1 MKITM
6 KKSGIDLH
14 VHSNQSD
21 GTLTPT
27 ELAKAL
33 NSVGI
38 RKAALT
44 DHDTVTG
51 VEEFL
56 STAKKFGMDAVSGI
70 EFSVQYDGE
79 LHILGYAFDY
89 RDVKIGQY
97 MKRLA
102 AERVERAHAF
112 VKKLRELSIDIRFEE
127 LEEFAKGA
135 VIGRPHIA
143 CVLVKKGYA
152 SSIEEAFKR
161 YLDTGG
167 LAFCPRKRITSKE
180 AIDLI
185 RGTGGVAV
193 LAHPKLID
201 HANYGELVPRLVAE
215 GLHGIEAYYPEHT
228 NRDVEYFCEIARKYN
243 LIVTS
248 GSDYHGARR
257 TKIKLGQE
265 QRDSEFLKVSV
276 DTIFHNLN
284 NLS

>member
-1 MKITM
+1 M
-6 KKSGIDLH
+6 H
-14 VHSNQSD
+14 VYSNQSD

-27 ELAKAL
+27 ELARAL
-33 NSVGI
+33 RSVGM
-38 RKAALT
+38 KKVALT
-44 DHDTVTG
+44 DHDTVAG

-56 STAKKFGMDAVSGI
+56 GAARACGMDAVSGI

-79 LHILGYAFDY
+79 LHILGYNFDY
-89 RDVKIGQY
+89 RDERIGQY
-97 MKRLA
+97 MRRLA

-112 VKKLRELSIDIRFEE
+112 IKKLRELSIDIRFEE
-127 LEEFAKGA
+127 LEEFARGA
-135 VIGRPHIA
+135 VVGRPHIA

-152 SSIEEAFKR
+152 RSVEQAFKK

-167 LAFCPRKRITSKE
+167 LAFCPRKRITSGE

-201 HANYGELVPRLVAE
+201 HADYGELVPRLVAE
-215 GLHGIEAYYPEHT
+215 GLTGIEAYYPEHSNKDAT
-228 NRDVEYFCEIARKYN
+228 YFCEMARTYH

-257 TKIKLGQE
+257 TRIKLGQE
-265 QRDSEFLKVSV
+265 QRDSEFLQDSMQA
-276 DTIFHNLN
+276 IFHKLGD
-284 NLS
+284 